1 MKISIKKS
9 FAICSL
15 ILTGAASTQCFAAA
29 AENSITFSGKLIDKA
44 CTVVV
49 NDGTAT
55 VDLGSTAVADI
66 ATTGKTSAPKTFTV
80 ALNSC
85 PAAGAGVPTKAYVE
99 FEGTTDG
106 DETYFKNTADAAT
119 AATNVAVIIKDASET
134 AIINKDKNAA
144 ITLPTAAGDIV
155 TDYTAM
161 MIATADDA
169 TKGDVSTTLTYNVS
183 YE

>member
-1 MKISIKKS
+1 MKTSIKKS
-9 FAICSL
+9 VGICSL
-15 ILTGAASTQCFAAA
+15 ILTSAVSSQCFAEDTA
-29 AENSITFSGKLIDKA
+29 NSLTFSGKIIDKV

-55 VDLGSTAVADI
+55 VDLGSTSVADI
-66 ATTGKTSAPKTFTV
+66 ATAGQTSGPKTFTV

-106 DETYFKNTADAAT
+106 DDTYFKNTADEAT
-119 AATNVAVIIKDASET
+119 AATKIAVIIKDASET
-134 AIINKDKNAA
+134 AIINKDNNAP
-144 ITLPTAAGDIV
+144 ITLPTAAGDVV
-155 TDYTAM
+155 TEYTAM
-161 MIATADDA
+161 MIATGDGA